1 MGYKV
6 KEARETK
13 GITQQELAERSGISR
28 TIIAG
33 LESGAIEN
41 TTVATLSSLARALG
55 VSVMDIFF
63 ADVV

>member
-6 KEARETK
+6 KEAREAK
-13 GITQQELAERSGISR
+13 GITQQELAERSGVSR

-33 LESGAIEN
+33 LESGAIGN
-41 TTVATLSSLARALG
+41 TTIATLVGLAKALG
-55 VSVMDIFF
+55 VNVTDIFF